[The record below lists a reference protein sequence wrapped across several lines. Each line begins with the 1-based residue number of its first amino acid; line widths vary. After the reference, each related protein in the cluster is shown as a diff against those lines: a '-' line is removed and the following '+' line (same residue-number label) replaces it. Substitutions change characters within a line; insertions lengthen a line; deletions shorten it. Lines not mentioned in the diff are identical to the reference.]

1 MASPNVGQL
10 IDLLAAIPAKEH
22 ESALSYIMSEW
33 VMHQGELFESRW
45 QLQIL
50 IVSSM
55 YYWGWAMYSTLDILL
70 LFYKEE
76 VLVRSCLVLCKLLSS
91 RVLKASC
98 ISIGA
103 SSSAAPH
110 R

>member
-1 MASPNVGQL
+1 
-10 IDLLAAIPAKEH
+10 
-22 ESALSYIMSEW
+22 
-33 VMHQGELFESRW
+33 
-45 QLQIL
+45 
-50 IVSSM
+50 
-55 YYWGWAMYSTLDILL
+55 MYSTLDILL
-70 LFYKEE
+70 LFYTEE

-91 RVLKASC
+91 RVPKASC